1 MIVFEHVPTESAHSA
16 DKIKLL
22 EKNIPYT
29 MTIKL
34 HDAGQRIQLEVL
46 WSVRPY

>member
-1 MIVFEHVPTESAHSA
+1 MIVFEHVPTESAYSA
-16 DKIKLL
+16 DKIKFL
-22 EKNIPYT
+22 EKNIAYT
-29 MTIKL
+29 MTLKL